1 MQTLFAFMVDNGVPK
16 ETIIFLLLLP
26 VLATIIAIAR
36 QIVGINAFGIYMPL
50 ILSFAFME
58 TGLQYGLAIFAVVII
73 SGTIFRLIVRHFSLL
88 FYPRI
93 AIVLTSVAAAVLLLF
108 AEGAYSGRTVLISSS
123 IFPILII
130 ILLVERFVS
139 TQIEKGER
147 TAVLVTIETIV
158 LSILCFFIAEWI
170 WFRELLFD
178 HPQWVLLTLVVNAFL
193 GRWTGLR
200 LREYFRFRE
209 VLKYVDDPKKK

>member
-1 MQTLFAFMVDNGVPK
+1 MQTLFAFMVNNGVPK

-58 TGLQYGLAIFAVVII
+58 TGLQYGLAIFAVVIL

-130 ILLVERFVS
+130 VLLVERFVS
-139 TQIEKGER
+139 TQIEKGAR

-158 LSILCFFIAEWI
+158 LSILCYFIAEWR
-170 WFRELLFD
+170 WFRENLFD
-178 HPQWVLLTLVVNAFL
+178 HPQWVLLTLVINIFL

-200 LREYFRFRE
+200 LREYFRFRD
-209 VLKYVDDPKKK
+209 VLKYVDDPKKR